1 MLSGRPPPPNG
12 NWRRVRSWDPR
23 ILPLIPSIYWPLS
36 SLGFS
41 KNPRIRK
48 YFRLFLCD
56 FYRKR
61 LWNLIINSWAKQT
74 GFSRREYAL
83 QNNVHSFASA
93 LLVFLILYWVYHAE
107 YLTAFWLLLA
117 ELLINMPA
125 IVLSRY
131 LYLITIRR
139 SQQADAGDGK

>member
-1 MLSGRPPPPNG
+1 M
-12 NWRRVRSWDPR
+12 
-23 ILPLIPSIYWPLS
+23 PLIPSIYWPLS

-41 KNPRIRK
+41 KNARIRK
-48 YFRLFLCD
+48 VFRLFFSD

-61 LWNLIINSWAKQT
+61 LWNPIVNSWAKQT
-74 GFSRREYAL
+74 GFSRREYVL

-93 LLVFLILYWVYHAE
+93 LLLFLILYWVYEAQW
-107 YLTAFWLLLA
+107 LTAFWLLLA

-139 SQQADAGDGK
+139 LGS